1 MFVFSAL
8 IYKKVIFSQKMSF
21 LHLGGA
27 VEIVKKKYS
36 NFALIIG
43 GGVKKSP
50 NRTLKKTPFFWSS
63 HRNVAQIFDFD
74 MRDTSG
80 HKTENPPTLYGVHIK
95 G

>member
-1 MFVFSAL
+1 
-8 IYKKVIFSQKMSF
+8 MSF

-27 VEIVKKKYS
+27 VEIVKKKDS

-43 GGVKKSP
+43 GGKKKSP
-50 NRTLKKTPFFWSS
+50 YWTFKKNSVFWSS
-63 HRNVAQIFDFD
+63 QGNVAQIFDFD